1 MEPISRAT
9 LQRAASA
16 ALVEKERLIQRDFE
30 LKGQLAAEDFHK
42 EIRRVA
48 ALGKVQYATSK
59 PVPMG
64 PIFDSMYR
72 HIKTWF
78 FDCDIRTNS
87 GYESN
92 SLMTIWVGW
101 EEKRDRVEDE
111 RLLERRLEKETSW

>member
-42 EIRRVA
+42 EIRRIA

-78 FDCDIRTNS
+78 FDCDVRTSS
-87 GYESN
+87 GYDSQ

-101 EEKRDRVEDE
+101 EVKESVEDPQ
-111 RLLERRLEKETSW
+111 LQERRLEKETSW